1 MKKMEYYHDLY
12 LKCGV
17 LLLIDVFQKIRNK
30 SLKNYELCPGH
41 YLSAPVLSW
50 DAVLNMTKIDLEL
63 IPDPDMFIFFKKVMV
78 GNVSYICNI
87 HSEANNKCL
96 KGFDQKQESKLIIYL
111 DANNL
116 YGYAMSK
123 FLPTSRFK
131 WKTRKEFDL
140 NKYTS
145 NSSKGC
151 VLQVDLEY
159 QKQLRELHNNCPL
172 ALDKIEIK
180 KEVLSNYQLKIPY
193 FNNIPIGN
201 VKKFVPNFFD
211 KEKYVL
217 HYENL
222 QLYLRLGLKLKK
234 YIAY

>member
-1 MKKMEYYHDLY
+1 MFSK
-12 LKCGV
+12 
-17 LLLIDVFQKIRNK
+17 QIRNN
-30 SLKNYELCPGH
+30 SLKIYELCPGQ
-41 YLSAPVLSW
+41 YLSAPALSW
-50 DAVLNMTKIDLEL
+50 DAMFNMAKVDLEL
-63 IPDPDMFIFFKKVMV
+63 IPDPDMLIFFEKVMI
-78 GNVSYICNI
+78 GNISYIYNRY
-87 HSEANNKCL
+87 SEANNKCL
-96 KGFDQKQESKLIIYL
+96 KGFNQTQESKLTIDL
-111 DANNL
+111 DANNVC
-116 YGYAMSK
+116 GYAMSK

-131 WKTRKEFDL
+131 WITRKEFDL

-151 VLQVDLEY
+151 VLQVDIEY
-159 QKQLRELHNNCPL
+159 QKDLRELHSNCPL

-180 KEVLSNYQLKIPY
+180 KEMLSNYQLRIAY

-201 VKKFVPNFFD
+201 VKKFVANLFD

-234 YIAY
+234 YIAH